1 MSEKPKRDYRTG
13 RITIEDAKKKFHEY
27 YDKKA
32 TPRKGRPWGDY
43 ETPLWVVRAKLFDM
57 MYTKKDKVLIK
68 CNNTDKYDAKNDINP
83 RMRERIY

>member
-32 TPRKGRPWGDY
+32 TPRKGDFSCYVSTGAY
-43 ETPLWVVRAKLFDM
+43 
-57 MYTKKDKVLIK
+57 
-68 CNNTDKYDAKNDINP
+68 P
-83 RMRERIY
+83 RTRR